1 MVSGIVVD
9 PLSAQD
15 PLHPMNLGILKN
27 KTTRNVV
34 FFLPSHRRRG

>member
-9 PLSAQD
+9 SLSAQD

-34 FFLPSHRRRG
+34 FLPSHRRRG